1 MVGLVKTAESLIWV
15 TSFGKC
21 LWGKWDNENVEK
33 DKEENVEKIKKEKK
47 EKRKKK
53 ERKKERKKEKTD

>member
-47 EKRKKK
+47 
-53 ERKKERKKEKTD
+53 